1 MRRHKIQFE
10 GLESEAFDEGL
21 GGIWSYTDGA
31 KLVLRQ
37 YPIQADRTWL
47 CQRGKS
53 SWASSVMVGVK
64 LSSRPRAARSFIQKS
79 MMEPPP
85 QPAQQCQ

>member
-37 YPIQADRTWL
+37 YQPFKQV
-47 CQRGKS
+47 GHG
-53 SWASSVMVGVK
+53 SVNEEKAVGPV
-64 LSSRPRAARSFIQKS
+64 Q
-79 MMEPPP
+79 
-85 QPAQQCQ
+85 